1 MTTTWRNLLALL
13 LFIAAAP
20 VFSQAASTG
29 SGQAASA
36 GSGQAY
42 PTKPV
47 RVLVPFSAGSAADI
61 LARILAPKLYEA
73 WGHQFVVDNRPSAG
87 GIVAG
92 SIVATAVPDGYTLM
106 LTSSAFA
113 GSAALYPQMPY
124 DSIRDFSAVM
134 PIVSTPLFVVVAPSL
149 GVNTLKELL
158 ALARQKPKQLNFASA
173 GIGSGTHYAT
183 ELFNHVAGISAVHV
197 PYKGVPE
204 GLNDTLSGRIH
215 YFIAPVL
222 PSLSLIRGGRVLAL
236 AATTPQ
242 RVPMLPEVPTA
253 AEAGLSGYEYVG
265 WFGILAPAKTPRAI
279 IAKLHVEV
287 SRVLESAEIRDKI
300 ASQGASV
307 MRGTP
312 EALEKLIREEIVT
325 RRKIFTAAGI
335 KPD

>member
-1 MTTTWRNLLALL
+1 MAWRKLLALL
-13 LFIAAAP
+13 LFTAAAP
-20 VFSQAASTG
+20 VFPQN
-29 SGQAASA
+29 
-36 GSGQAY
+36 Y
-42 PTKPV
+42 PSKPV
-47 RVLVPFSAGSAADI
+47 RVLVPFSGGSAADI

-73 WGHQFVVDNRPSAG
+73 WGQQFVVDNRPSAG

-92 SIVATAVPDGYTLM
+92 GIVATAVPDGYTLM

-113 GSAALYPQMPY
+113 GSAALYPKMPY
-124 DSIRDFSAVM
+124 DSIRDFSGIM
-134 PIVSTPLFVVVAPSL
+134 PIVSTPLLVVVAPSL

-183 ELFNHVAGISAVHV
+183 ELFNHVAGIAAVHV

-215 YFIAPVL
+215 YFVTPVL
-222 PSLSLIRGGRVLAL
+222 PSLSLIRSGRLLAL

-242 RVPMLPEVPTA
+242 RAAILPDVPTA
-253 AEAGLSGYEYVG
+253 IEAGLPGYEYEG

-279 IAKLHVEV
+279 IAKLNTEV
-287 SRVLESAEIRDKI
+287 TRILLSADIRDKI
-300 ASQGASV
+300 ANQGAAIKV
-307 MRGTP
+307 GTP
-312 EALEKLIREEIVT
+312 EALEKLIRDEIVT
-325 RRKIFTAAGI
+325 RRKIFSALGL